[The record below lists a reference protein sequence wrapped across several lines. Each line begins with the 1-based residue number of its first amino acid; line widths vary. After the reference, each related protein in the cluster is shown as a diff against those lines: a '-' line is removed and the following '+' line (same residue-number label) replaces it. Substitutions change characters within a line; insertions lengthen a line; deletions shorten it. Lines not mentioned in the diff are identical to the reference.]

1 MADSKQIK
9 EFPEIIHGTTAAS
22 NVKMTDKAV
31 IQHEDLSGNVN
42 SFNRYTV
49 GQMLCQPV
57 ATTANSEPSNGAYT
71 ATCSN
76 FPDFAIS
83 YTDANGNTQDL
94 IGMKVRVIFTTGINY
109 GSTSASPATYPT
121 LNINSTGAIPLLAQ
135 GKTMGAGAASA
146 GQTLELTLI
155 PYGNSVAWDA
165 DTNVR
170 EHGDNYT
177 VYTNAEPNNVIKIS
191 GDKQYDT
198 FDIDSLPVD
207 GIRAYIERNNAAVD
221 WRGGDGFILNLPW
234 TGNNYGYQIAMDDQS
249 NYIAVRSKNNGQW
262 RGWQEIQR
270 NVVETEI
277 QNSVQDETIEYF
289 KFGKIVIANIL
300 FYGDGTSNQKAL
312 SYTIPSGF
320 APAYDFRT
328 TLIRNDIDKPIGQ
341 AVVYEQTS
349 KFVCFSDSALP
360 NKQLKATLVYICN

>member
-1 MADSKQIK
+1 MATPSGLDMSPDFKGSDVVIK
-9 EFPEIIHGTTAAS
+9 TNTNGLTEKVPRNLINCI
-22 NVKMTDKAV
+22 
-31 IQHEDLSGNVN
+31 
-42 SFNRYTV
+42 
-49 GQMLCQPV
+49 PV
-57 ATTANSEPSNGAYT
+57 AVTPNSTPSGGAYT

-76 FPDFAIS
+76 YPDFAIS
-83 YTDANGNTQDL
+83 YTDKNNTTHYC
-94 IGMKVRVIFTTGINY
+94 IGMKVRVVFTKGITY
-109 GSTSASPATYPT
+109 GSTTANPVTYPT
-121 LNINSTGAIPLLAQ
+121 LNINSTGNIPLLAQ
-135 GKTMGAGAASA
+135 GMTMGAGAAA
-146 GQTLELTLI
+146 EGQTLEFTLI
-155 PYGNSVAWDA
+155 PYGSNSVAWDA

-207 GIRAYIERNNAAVD
+207 GIRVYIERNNSAVA
-221 WRGGDGFILNLPW
+221 WRGGDGFVINIPW
-234 TGNNYGYQIAMDDQS
+234 AYDNYGFQLAMDDQS
-249 NYIAVRSKNNGQW
+249 NYLAVRSKNNGQW

>member
-1 MADSKQIK
+1 MADNKQIK

-57 ATTANSEPSNGAYT
+57 ATTANSEPSGGAYT

-83 YTDANGNTQDL
+83 YTDANGNTHDL

-109 GSTSASPATYPT
+109 GSTSASTYPT

-146 GQTLELTLI
+146 GQSLELTLI

-170 EHGDNYT
+170 EKSSNET
-177 VYTNAEPNNVIKIS
+177 VYVDGTKRVNTVTSGSTDMVTSGAVKTILNQKTEQIVADCSTFGWQGGSTHTFVEFIEKIYSMFGEGFLNIKFLWNNNYAFNLQFSDNSTLTTSGGVLTGFFEDNNTWVKTYFIFMNDTSLYFFEAIRYADATMQTTKIKI
-191 GDKQYDT
+191 
-198 FDIDSLPVD
+198 V
-207 GIRAYIERNNAAVD
+207 
-221 WRGGDGFILNLPW
+221 
-234 TGNNYGYQIAMDDQS
+234 
-249 NYIAVRSKNNGQW
+249 
-262 RGWQEIQR
+262 
-270 NVVETEI
+270 
-277 QNSVQDETIEYF
+277 
-289 KFGKIVIANIL
+289 
-300 FYGDGTSNQKAL
+300 
-312 SYTIPSGF
+312 
-320 APAYDFRT
+320 
-328 TLIRNDIDKPIGQ
+328 
-341 AVVYEQTS
+341 
-349 KFVCFSDSALP
+349 
-360 NKQLKATLVYICN
+360 